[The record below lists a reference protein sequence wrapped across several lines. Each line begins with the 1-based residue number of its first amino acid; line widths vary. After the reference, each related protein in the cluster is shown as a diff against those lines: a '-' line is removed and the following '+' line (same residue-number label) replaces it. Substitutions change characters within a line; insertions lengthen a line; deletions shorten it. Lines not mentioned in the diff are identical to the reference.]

1 MVNQLHAEWIKL
13 SRRPL
18 VWILLSIFLVLM
30 LLFLGIIFLT
40 VALSDGVF
48 TGGTTIQI
56 VPRAD
61 QLEQFR
67 LMLRFPGMF
76 GTVLS
81 QVNGIGGICAIVLA
95 AGVFGSEYN
104 WGTLRLQL
112 ARQPRRGQHLVA
124 KTIVLLLLLFIGITI
139 ALGVGVL
146 FGLVAGALLGSPGYV
161 TPSDLLLLPLRMLR
175 SLYIMLPYVMFT
187 VACCVFGRS
196 VLAGA
201 VGGFLFLAA
210 DISVGAFSFLTDLS
224 ASVAF
229 IYNLLVI
236 QQNINTLVV
245 LNSQSYGLNPA
256 IITRGMD
263 LTVLPP
269 PLQATL
275 VIAIYSCLFF
285 ITAYRLFVRRDMTST
300 V

>member
-224 ASVAF
+224 ALVAF